1 MGPLDLDREDHLWL
15 VDPAACGAA
24 EQLAAY
30 HQLMSPDE
38 RGRQARF
45 VFAPDREAFAVT
57 RALVRTTLSRYAA
70 VAPQDWRFA
79 PDAYGRPL
87 VIGPAGVDAPSF
99 SVAHTRGL
107 IACLISRAAR
117 AAVDVEAL
125 RPVEDALAIAERH
138 FVDHEV
144 ATLRACAAESQ
155 RWRFLALWTLKEA
168 YLKALGR
175 GLSLPLSAAAF
186 GVSGRR
192 IEVQLD
198 PACAEPAVRWEF
210 QLLRPVPT
218 HLLALARA
226 TADAVA
232 APARL
237 RSFWTVPLGAP
248 EAAATV
254 DVLATT
260 ALV

>member
-1 MGPLDLDREDHLWL
+1 MDPLALDGEDHLWL
-15 VDPAACGAA
+15 VEPAACGAA

-38 RGRQARF
+38 RSRQARF

-79 PDAYGRPL
+79 PDAHGRPL
-87 VIGPAGVDAPSF
+87 VVGPSGVDVPSF

-107 IACLISRAAR
+107 IACLVSRAAR

-138 FVDHEV
+138 FADHEV
-144 ATLRACAAESQ
+144 AALRACAAESR

-186 GVSGRR
+186 AVAGRR
-192 IEVQLD
+192 IEVRLD
-198 PACAEPAVRWEF
+198 PASAAPAARWQF
-210 QLLRPVPT
+210 QLLRPSPA

-226 TADAVA
+226 TGEAGDA
-232 APARL
+232 PRL
-237 RSFWTVPLGAP
+237 RSFWAVPLGVP
-248 EAAATV
+248 TPATV
-254 DVLATT
+254 EVLATT
-260 ALV
+260 MVV